1 MLLFSA
7 SASRHFINSI
17 DSKGIRSP
25 GRSNKLFEIML
36 PLFAYAA
43 LSNLCT
49 VDFNILDLR
58 NLTP

>member
-25 GRSNKLFEIML
+25 GRSNKLFRNNVTTICL
-36 PLFAYAA
+36 CGAIKPLHG
-43 LSNLCT
+43 
-49 VDFNILDLR
+49 
-58 NLTP
+58 